1 MDKKRRKSVSSSSLT
16 AVKGVGEKTAAAIL
30 GHFGSFKAVKQATKE
45 ELLKVK
51 GLSEKTA
58 ESIISYF
65 EGE

>member
-1 MDKKRRKSVSSSSLT
+1 
-16 AVKGVGEKTAAAIL
+16 VGEKTAAAIL

-58 ESIISYF
+58 DSIISYF